1 MIVVSV
7 LYALV
12 SVLLAI
18 YGFNAFVMIFLYLR
32 HRREKTPTLPLR
44 EAPHVT
50 VQLPI
55 YNELY
60 VVDRLIDAVAAL
72 DYPADKLE
80 IQVLDDS
87 TDETSQLARARASY
101 HRARGIDVRVLHRVD
116 RVGFKA
122 GALRQGLEKA
132 RGGLIAIFDADFVPV
147 PDFLRKTVPHFL
159 GHPRLGFLQT
169 RWGHIN
175 AGYSPLTRAQ
185 AIALDGHFAV
195 EQLVRHRAGLF
206 MGFNGTG
213 GIWRRQCIEDAGGW
227 QDDTMCEDLDL
238 SYRAQLAG
246 WESLFLPDV
255 VSPAEI
261 PPQINAFK
269 RQQSRWAK
277 GSIQCARKL
286 WRPVATAPVPWFRRA
301 QGLIH
306 LTSYL
311 VHPLMLVLLL
321 TLVVLLAG
329 DGNFFFP
336 LAYFSLVSLGQPLLY
351 LLAQGG
357 LYRDWPRRF
366 AYMPL
371 LVLLGTGVALSNS
384 CAIYE
389 AVAGRENKFRRT
401 PKFHIETQDDQ
412 WARNRYALSS
422 LDWITVGE
430 FLVLLFAVVGVGVS
444 LRAGNIHA
452 VPFLILYVAGFAYV
466 GGTTLVHSLADLRV
480 RLMGITLELRHRF
493 SKGSPAAYLHSP
505 SKRGRWLAGAQE
517 RGPRTSR
524 DG

>member
-1 MIVVSV
+1 LIVVSV

-12 SVLLAI
+12 SILLAI
-18 YGFNAFVMIFLYLR
+18 YGFNAFVMVFLYLR
-32 HRREKTPTLPLR
+32 HRRGKISTPPESEFPR
-44 EAPHVT
+44 VT

-60 VVDRLIDAVAAL
+60 VVDRLIDAAAAM
-72 DYPADKLE
+72 DYRADKLE

-87 TDETSQLARARASY
+87 TDETSRLAQARVSY
-101 HRARGIDVRVLHRVD
+101 HRARGVDIRVLHRD
-116 RVGFKA
+116 ARVGFKA
-122 GALRQGLEKA
+122 GALRQGLEEAK
-132 RGGLIAIFDADFVPV
+132 GELIAIFDADFVPE
-147 PDFLRKTVPHFL
+147 PDFLRMTVPHFL
-159 GHPRLGFLQT
+159 ESSRLGFLQT

-175 AGYSPLTRAQ
+175 ADYSPLTRAQ

-238 SYRAQLAG
+238 SYRAQLAD
-246 WESLFLPDV
+246 WEPLFLPDV

-286 WRPVATAPVPWFRRA
+286 WRSVATAQVPLFRRA

-306 LTSYL
+306 LTSYM
-311 VHPLMLVLLL
+311 VHPLMLALLL
-321 TLVVLLAG
+321 TLVVLIAG
-329 DGNFFFP
+329 DGSFFFP

-351 LLAQGG
+351 VLAQRRLHG
-357 LYRDWPRRF
+357 DWPRRY

-371 LVLLGTGVALSNS
+371 LMLLGTGVALSNS

-389 AVAGRENKFRRT
+389 AVTGGDNQFRRT
-401 PKFHIETQDDQ
+401 PKFHIETQEDQ

-422 LDWITVGE
+422 MDWITLGE
-430 FLVLLFAVVGVGVS
+430 FLVLLFAIVGVVIS
-444 LRAGNIHA
+444 LRAGNLHA
-452 VPFLILYVAGFAYV
+452 VPFLMLYVAGFAYV
-466 GGTTLVHSLADLRV
+466 WGTTLVHSLADLRI
-480 RLMGITLELRHRF
+480 RLTDTMPELRHRV
-493 SKGSPAAYLHSP
+493 SKLNSIA
-505 SKRGRWLAGAQE
+505 WL
-517 RGPRTSR
+517 RHDRL
-524 DG
+524 